1 MLCLCDPQDVIST
14 AVKMSVRNKEQA
26 TNFAQVIKG
35 SIQENPAQF
44 EKRIKPWV
52 YVRRITGSKAPFC

>member
-35 SIQENPAQF
+35 PIQENRHNSRK
-44 EKRIKPWV
+44 ESSLGC
-52 YVRRITGSKAPFC
+52 T